1 MMAKIEMRRAFSTK
15 LPKSFCPTGDC
26 GPRFSTSGT
35 TMSFE
40 TMIDSATH
48 STITMAVAAD
58 RPPTNTPTLSSEAF
72 PSIGNASTYMSLS
85 TAPNG
90 KMISPASAI
99 GITNRLMA
107 TR

>member
-1 MMAKIEMRRAFSTK
+1 MIE
-15 LPKSFCPTGDC
+15 
-26 GPRFSTSGT
+26 
-35 TMSFE
+35 
-40 TMIDSATH
+40 SATH

-58 RPPTNTPTLSSEAF
+58 RPPMKTPTLSRGAF

-85 TAPNG
+85 AAPNG
-90 KMISPASAI
+90 KVMSPASAI

>member
-1 MMAKIEMRRAFSTK
+1 
-15 LPKSFCPTGDC
+15 
-26 GPRFSTSGT
+26 
-35 TMSFE
+35 
-40 TMIDSATH
+40 MIDSATH

-58 RPPTNTPTLSSEAF
+58 RPPMKTATLSKGEFA
-72 PSIGNASTYMSLS
+72 SIGSASTYMSLS

-90 KMISPASAI
+90 KVTRPASAI